1 MMQSKKKSLIL
12 GVGLV
17 SYLIALSILCNLYS
31 GNAAE
36 TAKNTNGL
44 TANNSTS
51 SLDETVLAKVSER
64 EKVPIKDLMVAH
76 AVTLKPENIYRAKVL
91 DKKAGKI
98 YEIDLDSNHQIMNE
112 HDIDTLLENKSK
124 SEFVGKLS
132 KGLVKKMEEI
142 KKSGETDI
150 NVEIWIKTDEKLPQ
164 LPREIL
170 TIQERE
176 AHLKEI
182 RDFYANQKNTNAV
195 VQKLEGLGYQ
205 ILI

>member
-1 MMQSKKKSLIL
+1 MMRSKKKSLIL

-44 TANNSTS
+44 TANSTS

-64 EKVPIKDLMVAH
+64 ENIPIKDLMVAH
-76 AVTLKPENIYRAKVL
+76 DVTLKPENVYRAKVL

-98 YEIDLDSNHQIMNE
+98 YEIDLDSNHQIMDK
-112 HDIDTLLENKSK
+112 HDIDTLLENKRK

-132 KGLVKKMEEI
+132 KGLVKKMEEM
-142 KKSGETDI
+142 KKSGESDI
-150 NVEIWIKTDEKLPQ
+150 NVDIWIKTDEKLPQ
-164 LPREIL
+164 LPREML

-176 AHLKEI
+176 AQLKAIPVNEI
-182 RDFYANQKNTNAV
+182 VIA
-195 VQKLEGLGYQ
+195 E
-205 ILI
+205 